1 MPKSIIR
8 KLLDENTIE
17 DLKQQH
23 AEELA
28 ATNENHARKVEELQ
42 TVIDQCREDID
53 VLKEVA
59 DEQNDTLMPLE
70 SPSKSLK
77 FVKNNA
83 PLGKKAR
90 TVEERKN
97 VMKAIGT
104 LKQQHTRDLAK
115 AAEVYAKRLHT
126 VKKEVEKYKSEAES
140 LRRKASENRNNTDN
154 DDTGVNKK
162 TGVAQRDKENVIIV
176 APSQKDTKKQSLQ
189 YRKKIPQLND
199 IDATANIPPPSKVD
213 TKVHDLDANNISSQ
227 RAVATSRSSGTHS
240 THEHVKGQSEYDR
253 LFEEDY
259 QFEKNAAYEEI
270 MAKLEKKKPTTNGNN
285 KVIDK
290 LCKDLT
296 NFIEETRSKA

>member
-1 MPKSIIR
+1 MPKGIIR

-17 DLKQQH
+17 DLKQKH

-59 DEQNDTLMPLE
+59 DEQTDTLMPLE

-126 VKKEVEKYKSEAES
+126 VKKEVEKYKLEAES

-154 DDTGVNKK
+154 DDTGIDKK

-176 APSQKDTKKQSLQ
+176 APSTKKKDTKKQSLQ
-189 YRKKIPQLND
+189 SRKKIPQLND

-227 RAVATSRSSGTHS
+227 RAVA
-240 THEHVKGQSEYDR
+240 EYDR

-259 QFEKNAAYEEI
+259 QSEKNAAYEEI
-270 MAKLEKKKPTTNGNN
+270 MAKLEKKKPTTNVNN

-296 NFIEETRSKA
+296 KFIEETRSKA

>member
-1 MPKSIIR
+1 MPKGIIR
-8 KLLDENTIE
+8 KLLDESTIE
-17 DLKQQH
+17 DLKQKH

-53 VLKEVA
+53 VLQEVA
-59 DEQNDTLMPLE
+59 DEQSDTLMPLE

-90 TVEERKN
+90 KVEERKD

-126 VKKEVEKYKSEAES
+126 VKKEVEKYKLEAES

-154 DDTGVNKK
+154 DDTGIDKK

-176 APSQKDTKKQSLQ
+176 APSTKKKDTKKQSLQ
-189 YRKKIPQLND
+189 SRKKIPQLND

-227 RAVATSRSSGTHS
+227 RAVA
-240 THEHVKGQSEYDR
+240 EYDR

-259 QFEKNAAYEEI
+259 QSEKNAAYEEI
-270 MAKLEKKKPTTNGNN
+270 MAKLEKKKPTTNVNN

-296 NFIEETRSKA
+296 KFIEETRSKA

>member
-8 KLLDENTIE
+8 KLLDESTIE
-17 DLKQQH
+17 DLKQKH

-53 VLKEVA
+53 VLQEVA
-59 DEQNDTLMPLE
+59 DEQSDTLMPLE

-90 TVEERKN
+90 KVEERKD

-126 VKKEVEKYKSEAES
+126 VKKEVEKYKLEAES

-154 DDTGVNKK
+154 DDTGIDKK

-176 APSQKDTKKQSLQ
+176 APSTKKKDTKKQSLQ
-189 YRKKIPQLND
+189 SRKKIPQLND

-227 RAVATSRSSGTHS
+227 RAVA
-240 THEHVKGQSEYDR
+240 EYDR

-259 QFEKNAAYEEI
+259 QSEKNAAYEEI
-270 MAKLEKKKPTTNGNN
+270 MAKLEKKKPTTNVNN

-290 LCKDLT
+290 LCKDFT
-296 NFIEETRSKA
+296 KFIEETRSKA